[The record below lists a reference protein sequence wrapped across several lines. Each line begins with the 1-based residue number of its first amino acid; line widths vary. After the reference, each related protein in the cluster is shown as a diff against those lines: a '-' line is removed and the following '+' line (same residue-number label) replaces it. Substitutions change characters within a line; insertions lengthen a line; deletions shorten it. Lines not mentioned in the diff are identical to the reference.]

1 MLKLICNS
9 HQTVYLGRSLDPEQ
23 LEETYEYKFY
33 VGRISLRRG
42 MAKAHAIISVLS
54 REKDQITEQEI
65 VPEASVTIM
74 DLDTTIR
81 LLAVNPAPNQAIQIE
96 CWNCGKTNLVE
107 THLHNLET
115 LWEFD
120 APEGV
125 VIHQTRRG
133 IAKKG
138 KKWKTNQNF
147 SL

>member
-1 MLKLICNS
+1 
-9 HQTVYLGRSLDPEQ
+9 
-23 LEETYEYKFY
+23 
-33 VGRISLRRG
+33 

-65 VPEASVTIM
+65 VPEASVTII

-81 LLAVNPAPNQAIQIE
+81 LLAVNPAPTPAIHID
-96 CWNCGKTNLVE
+96 CWKCGKTNLVE
-107 THLHNLET
+107 PHLHNAEP

-125 VIHQTRRG
+125 VIHQTSRD
-133 IAKKG
+133 IAKEG
-138 KKWKTNQNF
+138 KKWKTNQHC